1 MAKITTFIIIMI
13 AFIMIITTSFAG
25 LMSEVGTNYGI
36 IDYNSSKI
44 DSYNKLSEIANTSE
58 SLKNKASNLSSK
70 SGVADVLG
78 GFFESA
84 YDGLKVSAQSFGFFD
99 SMKDQAIEDSKVPN
113 AEILK
118 TGITLIVIIVIFL
131 GIIIGTAIKRDI

>member
-1 MAKITTFIIIMI
+1 MAKITTFIIIII
-13 AFIMIITTSFAG
+13 AFILILATGFTS
-25 LMSEVGTNYGI
+25 LMSDISSNYGI
-36 IDYNSSKI
+36 TDYNSSRM
-44 DSYNKLSEIANTSE
+44 DAYNKLNEISNTTE
-58 SLKNKASNLSSK
+58 DIKNKASNLSSK
-70 SGVADVLG
+70 SGVLDVLG

-84 YDGLKVSAQSFGFFD
+84 YDGLKVSAQSFSFFD
-99 SMKDQAIEDSKVPN
+99 SLKDQAIEDSNVPN